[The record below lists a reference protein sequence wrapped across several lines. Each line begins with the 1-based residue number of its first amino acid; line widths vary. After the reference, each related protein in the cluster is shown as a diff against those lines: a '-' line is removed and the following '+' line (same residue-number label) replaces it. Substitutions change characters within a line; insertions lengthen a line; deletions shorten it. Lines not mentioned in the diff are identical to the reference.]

1 MSPGE
6 GTRRQHSG
14 SFRVSCRMGGVAAG
28 SKGAPWGAGHAA
40 DVARAG
46 QIKGKQAGREPPWGT
61 GKDTLWDTLS
71 CRSQDDMW
79 KSSGSTKAVAKHSA
93 RSVIL
98 FLREE
103 DVCRA
108 PPALCSCVP
117 DDAQNSS
124 ARIHLKQSQQAPVGL
139 GTLAKGTSAPLQL

>member
-1 MSPGE
+1 M
-6 GTRRQHSG
+6 
-14 SFRVSCRMGGVAAG
+14 AAG
-28 SKGAPWGAGHAA
+28 SQGAPWGAGHAA

-124 ARIHLKQSQQAPVGL
+124 ARIHLKQSQQVPVGL